1 MSTTFPP
8 IINTIA
14 DVIRGDDRW
23 EIATIQPRYVQ
34 ACPKEFAKVM
44 APIGSGHPVQPH
56 HWLSLKFWMQ
66 STTGGLGVFWISNPV
81 SDEVS
86 RNAIL
91 TELLLDPLAGFDYK
105 GGSRDWRVQP
115 EIAFAGKTISDSW
128 WRKGHSPDLNVGR
141 ESVKAKLAEWS
152 VRVAALLAVLGRCH
166 PTGGTRRAS
175 SSGPAAPTVQRPL
188 PVRSSGTGT
197 TAPIAVPHPAPSS
210 DAEFKW
216 LRSFRAQPHFTSI
229 FEIYPNETRMYGT
242 QEMYG
247 DWDAELLL
255 MAKDAGSSRI
265 FLPRSVGGR
274 GWRWTHD
281 PSRPTNRNLEGIAR
295 DLGCPL
301 FYASFLGPL
310 LRNDDQES
318 GPLTITA
325 ETRVFIERLFVW
337 TVRRMS
343 KLKTVAVLGNDAWR
357 ELAVAAGVGTEASRW
372 KERHLSG
379 QPLSIE
385 LAGKKISLFALNHPA
400 RIPAATLRQQPGWKR
415 IVSLHGRGEAG
426 SIVTSALETLRSFR
440 GALPGITRDDLGDM
454 KHEGHQA

>member
-44 APIGSGHPVQPH
+44 APIGSGRDVAPSQ
-56 HWLSLKFWMQ
+56 WFALEFWIQ
-66 STTGGLGVFWISNPV
+66 DDKNGLGAFWWANSVSN
-81 SDEVS
+81 DAK

-91 TELLLDPLAGFDYK
+91 DVLLADPTSGIRYQ
-105 GGSRDWRVQP
+105 GRGDWPSQA
-115 EIAFAGKTISDSW
+115 EIPFSGVTISQSW
-128 WRKGHSPDLNVGR
+128 WPKGRSPDL
-141 ESVKAKLAEWS
+141 SKARDS
-152 VRVAALLAVLGRCH
+152 VRRCLDDWSDRVPSICAAL
-166 PTGGTRRAS
+166 RRALGGVAS
-175 SSGPAAPTVQRPL
+175 ASPTPVVSTRLNSKSNGQIEHTRASPSPSVSPL
-188 PVRSSGTGT
+188 PHTVD
-197 TAPIAVPHPAPSS
+197 S

-265 FLPRSVGGR
+265 FLPQTEGGR

-325 ETRVFIERLFVW
+325 ETRVFIERLFGW

-385 LAGKKISLFALNHPA
+385 LAGKKISLFALNHPS

-426 SIVTSALETLRSFR
+426 SNVTSALETLRSFR
-440 GALPGITRDDLGDM
+440 GALPGITRDDLADM